1 VSGTLEVGQVL
12 TVRRRITA
20 HTIAAFGELTGDLAA
35 HHLVP
40 SSGRLAV
47 HGGYLGAMIPLLGG
61 REYIVRQVSL
71 EFLAPAHPGDELTA
85 ATVISSSRSVGH
97 LGTVV
102 TGDVTIIN
110 QHGTTLVR
118 GSLTGLIPPHT

>member
-1 VSGTLEVGQVL
+1 MSGTLAVGQVL
-12 TVRRRITA
+12 TVRRRISA

-40 SSGRLAV
+40 TSGRLAV
-47 HGGYLGAMIPLLGG
+47 HGGYLGTMIPLLGG

-71 EFLAPAHPGDELTA
+71 EFLAPGHPGDELTA
-85 ATVISSSRSVGH
+85 ATVIRSTRSAGH

-102 TGDVTIIN
+102 TGEVTITN
-110 QHGTTLVR
+110 QDGTTLVR
-118 GSLTGLIPPHT
+118 GSLTGLIPPNP